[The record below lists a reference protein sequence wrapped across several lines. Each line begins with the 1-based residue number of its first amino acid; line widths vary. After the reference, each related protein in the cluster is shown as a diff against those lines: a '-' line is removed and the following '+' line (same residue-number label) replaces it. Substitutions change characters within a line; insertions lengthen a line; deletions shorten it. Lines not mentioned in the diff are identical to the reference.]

1 MKNIIS
7 FFVLICSVAVVL
19 TSCSKDEE
27 STTDA
32 TTTSKTTTTPSGS
45 MTLGSYTVSGVYKS
59 GCFTSGVSTLIASGT
74 FPSDV
79 QSYGFVFV
87 VTGDT
92 EFTTETHSFTDTA
105 CTKSASSYV
114 SKLVRNNVTVGTAS
128 GANYPVNYKKNGTK
142 LTVNTTTSET
152 WVENLYSTLGLNV
165 DMTVGT
171 EKTLAGDG
179 SSRYGLWTPG
189 DTTIY
194 LASESSSSTP
204 STAGAIVYN
213 KE

>member
-1 MKNIIS
+1 MKNL
-7 FFVLICSVAVVL
+7 FFLMVLIVSILAIL
-19 TSCSKDEE
+19 GSCSIEEE
-27 STTDA
+27 SG
-32 TTTSKTTTTPSGS
+32 TSINSVTTTTPSGS

-128 GANYPVNYKKNGTK
+128 GANYPVNYKNNGAK

-204 STAGAIVYN
+204 STAGVIVYN

>member
-1 MKNIIS
+1 MKNL
-7 FFVLICSVAVVL
+7 FFMMVLIVSILAIL
-19 TSCSKDEE
+19 PSCSIEEE
-27 STTDA
+27 SG
-32 TTTSKTTTTPSGS
+32 TSITSVTTTTPSGS

-59 GCFTSGVSTLIASGT
+59 GCFTSGVSTLIASGS

-128 GANYPVNYKKNGTK
+128 GANYPVNYKNNGAK

-204 STAGAIVYN
+204 STAGVIVYN

>member
-1 MKNIIS
+1 MKNL
-7 FFVLICSVAVVL
+7 FFLMVLIVSILAIL
-19 TSCSKDEE
+19 GSCSIEEE
-27 STTDA
+27 SG
-32 TTTSKTTTTPSGS
+32 TSINSVTTTTPSGS

-128 GANYPVNYKKNGTK
+128 GANYPVNYKNNGAK

-204 STAGAIVYN
+204 STAGVIVFN

>member
-1 MKNIIS
+1 MKKI
-7 FFVLICSVAVVL
+7 FFWMILIGGILAIL
-19 TSCSKDEE
+19 GSCSIDEE
-27 STTDA
+27 SGLSS
-32 TTTSKTTTTPSGS
+32 TSVTTTTPSGS

-59 GCFTSGVSTLIASGT
+59 GCFTSGVSTLIASGS

-92 EFTTETHSFTDTA
+92 EFTTETHSFTDTE
-105 CTKSASSYV
+105 CSTSASSYITKV
-114 SKLVRNNVTVGTAS
+114 VRNNVTIGTAS

-142 LTVNTTTSET
+142 LTVNTTTADT
-152 WVENLYSTLGLNV
+152 WLENLYSNLGISL

-171 EKTLAGDG
+171 EKNFAGDG
-179 SSRYGLWTPG
+179 SAAYGLWTPG

-204 STAGAIVYN
+204 STAGAIVYT

>member
-1 MKNIIS
+1 MKNL
-7 FFVLICSVAVVL
+7 FFMMVLIVSILAIL
-19 TSCSKDEE
+19 ASCSIEEE
-27 STTDA
+27 SG
-32 TTTSKTTTTPSGS
+32 TSITSVTTTTPSGS

-59 GCFTSGVSTLIASGT
+59 GCFTSGVSTLIASGS

-92 EFTTETHSFTDTA
+92 EFTQETHSFTDTG
-105 CTKSASSYV
+105 CTSSASSYI

-128 GANYPVNYKKNGTK
+128 GSNYPVNYKNNGVK
-142 LTVNTTTSET
+142 LTANTTTTET
-152 WVENLYSTLGLNV
+152 WVETLYGNLGISV

-171 EKTLAGDG
+171 EKTFTGDG

-189 DTTIY
+189 ETTIY
-194 LASESSSSTP
+194 LATESSSSTP
-204 STAGAIVYN
+204 STAGVIVYN

>member
-1 MKNIIS
+1 MKNL
-7 FFVLICSVAVVL
+7 FFLKILIGSILLAIL
-19 TSCSKDEE
+19 GSCSIVEE
-27 STTDA
+27 SG
-32 TTTSKTTTTPSGS
+32 TSINSVTTTTPSGS

-59 GCFTSGVSTLIASGT
+59 GCFTSGVSTLISQGA

-79 QSYGFVFV
+79 KSYGFVFV

-92 EFTTETHSFTDTA
+92 EFTRETHSFTDTG
-105 CTKSASSYV
+105 CTKSASTYIT
-114 SKLVRNNVTVGTAS
+114 KEVRNNVTVGTAA

-142 LTVNTTTSET
+142 LTVNTTTAET
-152 WVENLYSTLGLNV
+152 WLENLYGNLGISL

-171 EKTLAGDG
+171 EKTLGGDG
-179 SSRYGLWTPG
+179 STAYGLWTPG

-194 LASESSSSTP
+194 LATESTSSTP
-204 STAGAIVYN
+204 GTAGVIVFN

>member
-1 MKNIIS
+1 MKNL
-7 FFVLICSVAVVL
+7 FFLMVLIGSFLAML
-19 TSCSKDEE
+19 GSCSIEEE
-27 STTDA
+27 SGISVSSV
-32 TTTSKTTTTPSGS
+32 TTTIPSGS

-59 GCFTSGVSTLIASGT
+59 GCFTSGVSTLISQGA

-79 QSYGFVFV
+79 NSYGFVFV

-92 EFTTETHSFTDTA
+92 EFTQETHSFTDTG
-105 CTKSASSYV
+105 CTSSASSYI

-128 GANYPVNYKKNGTK
+128 GSNYPVNYKKNGTK
-142 LTVNTTTSET
+142 LTVNTSTAET
-152 WVENLYSTLGLNV
+152 WLENLYSNLGISL

-171 EKTLAGDG
+171 EKTLGGDG
-179 SSRYGLWTPG
+179 STAYGLWTPG

-194 LASESSSSTP
+194 LATESTSSTP
-204 STAGAIVYN
+204 STAGVIVFN

>member
-1 MKNIIS
+1 MKNI
-7 FFVLICSVAVVL
+7 FFLMVLIGSILAIL
-19 TSCSKDEE
+19 GSCSIEEE
-27 STTDA
+27 SG
-32 TTTSKTTTTPSGS
+32 TSITSITTTTPSGS

-59 GCFTSGVSTLIASGT
+59 GCFTSGVSTFISQGA

-79 QSYGFVFV
+79 KSYGFVFV

-92 EFTTETHSFTDTA
+92 EFTQETHSFTDTG
-105 CTKSASSYV
+105 CTSTASSYV

-128 GANYPVNYKKNGTK
+128 GSNYPVNYKNNGAK

-152 WVENLYSTLGLNV
+152 WVENLYSTLGQNV

-179 SSRYGLWTPG
+179 STAYGLWTPG

-194 LASESSSSTP
+194 LASESTSSTP

>member
-1 MKNIIS
+1 MKNL
-7 FFVLICSVAVVL
+7 FFLMVLIGSILVIL
-19 TSCSKDEE
+19 GSCSIEEE
-27 STTDA
+27 SG
-32 TTTSKTTTTPSGS
+32 TSINSVTTTTPSGS

-59 GCFTSGVSTLIASGT
+59 GCFTSGVSTLISSGS

-92 EFTTETHSFTDTA
+92 EFTQETHSFTDTE
-105 CTKSASSYV
+105 CTKSTSSYV

-128 GANYPVNYKKNGTK
+128 GSNYPVNYKNNGVK
-142 LTVNTTTSET
+142 LTANTTTTET
-152 WVENLYSTLGLNV
+152 WVETLYGNLGISL

-171 EKTLAGDG
+171 EKTFTGDG

-189 DTTIY
+189 ETTIY
-194 LASESSSSTP
+194 LATESSSSTP

>member
-1 MKNIIS
+1 MKNL
-7 FFVLICSVAVVL
+7 FFMMVLIVSILAIL
-19 TSCSKDEE
+19 PSCSIEEE
-27 STTDA
+27 SG
-32 TTTSKTTTTPSGS
+32 TSITSVTTTTPSGS

-59 GCFTSGVSTLIASGT
+59 GCFTSGVSTLIASGS

-128 GANYPVNYKKNGTK
+128 GANYPVNYKNNGAK